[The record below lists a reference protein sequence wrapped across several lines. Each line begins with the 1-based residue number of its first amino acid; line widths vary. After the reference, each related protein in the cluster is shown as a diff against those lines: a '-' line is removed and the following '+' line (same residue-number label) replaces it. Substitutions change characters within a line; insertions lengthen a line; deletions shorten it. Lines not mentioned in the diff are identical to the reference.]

1 MSIAPPNLKKI
12 GVEDIALQVF
22 LSISPSS
29 TEVERLFSTCGAI
42 VTPLRS
48 KISTELLKSLII
60 NKKY

>member
-48 KISTELLKSLII
+48 KIST
-60 NKKY
+60 